1 MIAGGS
7 VGRSSDAVYALIRIS
22 APVTCA
28 RPFGSAVGAGIPNPN
43 PTHSKENETMTIPNK
58 ISTEQRRQMIAQAA
72 YFRAEHRGFNGGD
85 GDAFSDWVQAEGE
98 VDERLRKIEIEHF
111 IERLEEVLLAANK
124 KLTTLKRKTAGLKT
138 DARTEWHQ
146 DVERLTKLRDALR
159 PKLEEI
165 RTQGERAGRQLR
177 GQAEK
182 IWDELSEITR
192 RGARQRG

>member
-1 MIAGGS
+1 
-7 VGRSSDAVYALIRIS
+7 
-22 APVTCA
+22 
-28 RPFGSAVGAGIPNPN
+28 
-43 PTHSKENETMTIPNK
+43 MTIPNK
-58 ISTEQRRQMIAQAA
+58 ISTEQRKQMIAEAA
-72 YFRAEHRGFNGGD
+72 YFRAERRGFNGGS

-98 VDERLRKIEIEHF
+98 VDERLRRIEIEHF

-124 KLTTLKRKTAGLKT
+124 KLTTLKRKAAGLKA
-138 DARTEWHQ
+138 DARTEWQQ

-177 GQAEK
+177 EQAEK

-192 RGARQRG
+192 HGARQRR

>member
-1 MIAGGS
+1 
-7 VGRSSDAVYALIRIS
+7 
-22 APVTCA
+22 
-28 RPFGSAVGAGIPNPN
+28 
-43 PTHSKENETMTIPNK
+43 MTIPNK
-58 ISTEQRRQMIAQAA
+58 ISTEQRKQMIAEAA
-72 YFRAEHRGFNGGD
+72 YFRAERRGFNGGS

-98 VDERLRKIEIEHF
+98 VDERLRRIEIEHF

-124 KLTTLKRKTAGLKT
+124 KLTTLKRKAAGIKAG
-138 DARTEWHQ
+138 ARTEWQQ

-177 GQAEK
+177 EQAEK

-192 RGARQRG
+192 HGARQRR

>member
-1 MIAGGS
+1 
-7 VGRSSDAVYALIRIS
+7 L
-22 APVTCA
+22 
-28 RPFGSAVGAGIPNPN
+28 
-43 PTHSKENETMTIPNK
+43 
-58 ISTEQRRQMIAQAA
+58 RR
-72 YFRAEHRGFNGGD
+72 
-85 GDAFSDWVQAEGE
+85 
-98 VDERLRKIEIEHF
+98 IEIEHF

-124 KLTTLKRKTAGLKT
+124 KLTTLKRKAAGLKA
-138 DARTEWHQ
+138 DARTEWQQ

-192 RGARQRG
+192 HGTRQRRA

>member
-1 MIAGGS
+1 
-7 VGRSSDAVYALIRIS
+7 
-22 APVTCA
+22 
-28 RPFGSAVGAGIPNPN
+28 
-43 PTHSKENETMTIPNK
+43 MTIPNK
-58 ISTEQRRQMIAQAA
+58 ISTEQRKQMIAEAA
-72 YFRAEHRGFNGGD
+72 YFRAERRGFNGGS

-98 VDERLRKIEIEHF
+98 VDERLRRIEIEHF
-111 IERLEEVLLAANK
+111 IERLEEALLAANK
-124 KLTTLKRKTAGLKT
+124 KLTTLKRKAAGIKA
-138 DARTEWHQ
+138 DARMEWQQ

-192 RGARQRG
+192 RGAQQRG

>member
-1 MIAGGS
+1 
-7 VGRSSDAVYALIRIS
+7 
-22 APVTCA
+22 
-28 RPFGSAVGAGIPNPN
+28 
-43 PTHSKENETMTIPNK
+43 MTIPNK
-58 ISTEQRRQMIAQAA
+58 ISTEQRKQMIAEAA
-72 YFRAEHRGFNGGD
+72 YFRAERRGFNGGS

-98 VDERLRKIEIEHF
+98 VDERLRRIEVEHF

-124 KLTTLKRKTAGLKT
+124 KLTTLKRKAAGIKA
-138 DARTEWHQ
+138 DARTEWQQ

-177 GQAEK
+177 EQAEK

-192 RGARQRG
+192 HGARQRR